1 MRRREFI
8 AGLGSAAAWPLAV
21 RAQQAGKVRRIGVL
35 LPALENDPAAQA
47 NLAAFRE
54 ALRNLGWIEDVNMRL
69 DIGYGGGDPN
79 RLGLQAEE
87 LVRGFPDVIV
97 VAARP
102 AQRAVLQQ
110 TQTIPI
116 VMATSADPVPAGVVE
131 RVARPGGNI
140 TGFVALVP
148 SIGGKWVELLKVIA
162 PHVGRIALLYPDF
175 ANDVGS
181 ASGTYFPS
189 IEAAAANW
197 AFRRCGPQ

>member
-1 MRRREFI
+1 
-8 AGLGSAAAWPLAV
+8 
-21 RAQQAGKVRRIGVL
+21 
-35 LPALENDPAAQA
+35 
-47 NLAAFRE
+47 
-54 ALRNLGWIEDVNMRL
+54 MRL
-69 DIGYGGGDPN
+69 DIRYGGGDPN

-116 VMATSADPVPAGVVE
+116 VMATGADPVPAGVVE

-162 PHVGRIALLYPDF
+162 PHVGRIA
-175 ANDVGS
+175 
-181 ASGTYFPS
+181 
-189 IEAAAANW
+189 
-197 AFRRCGPQ
+197 